1 MALRIIGG
9 LARGR
14 RLGSIPGKLTRPTGD
29 RVREALFN
37 ILGQQLDGWCFLD
50 VCAGS
55 GAVALEA
62 LSRGAGE
69 VVALEEDSA
78 LCRHIQDEAVRLDL
92 EEGLNVR
99 CGDARSELRTLRRQG
114 KPLFHAAFVDPPWVK
129 ETLRQ
134 EILDILFEKPP
145 LCQLVVVE
153 FPSGASEP
161 APPPGAK
168 LTRRADYGGT
178 ALAFYEPES
187 EPPHRKTQD

>member
-14 RLGSIPGKLTRPTGD
+14 RLGSMPGKLTRPTGD

-37 ILGQQLDGWCFLD
+37 ILGQRLDGWCFLD

-69 VVALEEDSA
+69 DVALEEDPG
-78 LCRHIQDEAVRLDL
+78 LCRHIQGEAARLDL
-92 EEGLNVR
+92 AEGLDVR
-99 CGDARSELRTLRRQG
+99 RGDARSELRTLRRQG
-114 KPLFHAAFVDPPWVK
+114 KPLFHAAFVDPPWKK

-134 EILDILFEKPP
+134 EILEILFEESP

-153 FPSGASEP
+153 FPSDASEP
-161 APPPGAK
+161 VAPAGAK

-178 ALAFYEPES
+178 ALAFYEPEK
-187 EPPHRKTQD
+187 EPPRRKKPV